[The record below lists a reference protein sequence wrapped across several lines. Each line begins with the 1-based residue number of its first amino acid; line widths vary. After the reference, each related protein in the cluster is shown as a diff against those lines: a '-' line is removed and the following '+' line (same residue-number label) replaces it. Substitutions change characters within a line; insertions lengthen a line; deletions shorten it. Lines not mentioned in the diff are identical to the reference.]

1 MKMSIRLLFMRIR
14 FYSIYLMGME
24 KQMLIIIWG
33 IYMVDLEQYDSARHY
48 LEKSLFLS
56 PSRSIPYWS
65 LAVMEAELGNFKSA
79 ITIWIRLLWFRT
91 H

>member
-1 MKMSIRLLFMRIR
+1 MF
-14 FYSIYLMGME
+14 
-24 KQMLIIIWG
+24 
-33 IYMVDLEQYDSARHY
+33 DLEQYDSARHY

-65 LAVMEAELGNFKSA
+65 LAVMEAELGKFLSLP